1 MRRLCALAGVS
12 RCGFYKYLHH
22 DSAKETEEQE
32 IAEKILLIQE
42 QYHYSIG
49 YRKMVVF
56 LNKEADKNYGLK
68 RTRRIMKETHTQSAV
83 RVKKYSDEVYL
94 RRKKMREEFP
104 PDLIK
109 RNFFAMAPYKRL
121 TEDITYLP
129 CMEQTMYLNT
139 IEDLFNGEI
148 LAYAVSDMV
157 DTKLCTD
164 TVNILA
170 KRIKVT
176 KGVILHSD
184 GGSTYM
190 SYAYRNLVDHLLIR
204 RSMGAKGC
212 CYDNAAIESLNGII
226 KTECLYC
233 RFGKSKVKNRMI
245 PSKEIISAVKEFIG
259 FYNTFR
265 PKERLGF
272 LTPVEFRLMN
282 PKGVYPV
289 LVSTD

>member
-1 MRRLCALAGVS
+1 MRRLCAFAGVS
-12 RCGFYKYLHH
+12 RCGYYTYLHH
-22 DSAKETEEQE
+22 DSKKEAEDQE
-32 IAEKILLIQE
+32 IAERILLIQE
-42 QYHYSIG
+42 QYHYSMG
-49 YRKMVVF
+49 YRKMVV
-56 LNKEADKNYGLK
+56 LLKREMDKNLGSK
-68 RTRRIMKETHTQSAV
+68 RIRRIMREQNLQSTV
-83 RVKKYSDEVYL
+83 RVKKYSSEVYL

-109 RNFFAMAPYKRL
+109 RNFFAMEPYKRL
-121 TEDITYLP
+121 VEDITYLP

-164 TVNILA
+164 TVKSLA
-170 KRIKVT
+170 ERIEGT

-190 SYAYRNLVDHLLIR
+190 SYAYRNLVDHLLMR
-204 RSMGAKGC
+204 RSMGAKGS
-212 CYDNAAIESLNGII
+212 CYDNASMESLNGII

-245 PSKEIISAVKEFIG
+245 PRKEIISAVTEFIG

-289 LVSTD
+289 MVPS